1 MLFIYFYCYNIFFGF
16 YGVQYFLDL
25 NSNSVYDIVE
35 QVDPQPLLFKLF
47 FLVLL
52 WGF

>member
-1 MLFIYFYCYNIFFGF
+1 MFLLLYHFFGF
-16 YGVQYFLDL
+16 YGVQYFFDL

-47 FLVLL
+47 F
-52 WGF
+52 GFALGFLN